1 MRIESGS
8 MGQER
13 TPAIAPRVQKAT
25 EAYFHKLGR
34 VVVEVKEPGGDST
47 GFRKLNAIS
56 LDGWPPHARTSE
68 QEDELNTAIMQI
80 ATEYVEETG
89 ESNRF
94 RVRYVGGPDAS
105 GRPLRKYACFKVS
118 AEEDGGAAKG
128 PFAAMPSMPAGLEPW
143 IPVVRWLMSM
153 LEQREHQLMAYN
165 ETLTV
170 KLLESAAQAE
180 PLLKAHGAMSGILE
194 QAIRILFETVA
205 ARAGLAENAQ
215 FLGGQDGGDGGLQE
229 MVTTAL
235 LQFFTNGK
243 MPPSPMPGMGPQPPK
258 APPPG
263 PSAPPSNPSPRGP
276 GAGVRFGFDARARK
290 TTTNPESMAGALVR
304 AIRKL
309 FGSMDGLQL
318 LSVTSALGEAH
329 YESLCAVR
337 AAKQDEVAARAI
349 EAMQSS
355 GGWNAL
361 REQLGDAERST
372 MAEIESLVQKR
383 VHTPRRQD
391 DAEQLLVKN
400 VQLSLGTM
408 DGDRAMELTSQLS
421 ASQRAILETMRQA
434 QTDDAAADAVLK
446 LGASLVADGKVA
458 SLSKALSED
467 ELQLFRVVHAQAAA
481 HVEGAEQGE
490 RPTEAPAKPP
500 GEKVEAVLC
509 LPPQSA
515 QDMGGPLV
523 QATWAWLRG
532 MDGEKGMELLSILS
546 PSQRAG
552 FQSIRTARTE
562 RDIAQAVMAFQ
573 TSVMQSMAST
583 GMGLLSKLGPEDM
596 GALMEIRA
604 LAEGVLGLDP
614 K

>member
-1 MRIESGS
+1 M
-8 MGQER
+8 
-13 TPAIAPRVQKAT
+13 QKAT

-34 VVVEVKEPGGDST
+34 VVVEVKEPGGDTT

-118 AEEDGGAAKG
+118 AEEDEGAAKG
-128 PFAAMPSMPAGLEPW
+128 PFPAMPSMPAGLEPW

-153 LEQREHQLMAYN
+153 LEQREQQLMAYN
-165 ETLTV
+165 DKLSD
-170 KLLESAAQAE
+170 KLLDASAQAE

-215 FLGGQDGGDGGLQE
+215 LLGGQDSGDGGLQE

-243 MPPSPMPGMGPQPPK
+243 APPSMPGMGPQPPS

-263 PSAPPSNPSPRGP
+263 PSAPPPSSPGAP
-276 GAGVRFGFDARARK
+276 GAGVRFGFDARAGK

-304 AIRKL
+304 AVRKL
-309 FGSMDGLQL
+309 FGSMDGMQL

-337 AAKQDEVAARAI
+337 AAKQDEAAARAI
-349 EAMQSS
+349 EAMQRS

-361 REQLGDAERST
+361 REQIGDAERSA
-372 MAEIESLVQKR
+372 MAEIESLLQQR
-383 VHTPRRQD
+383 AHAPRRQD
-391 DAEQLLVKN
+391 GAEQLLVKN

-458 SLSKALSED
+458 SLSTALSED
-467 ELQLFRVVHAQAAA
+467 ELQLFRLVHAQAAA
-481 HVEGAEQGE
+481 HVEGTEQGE

-509 LPPQSA
+509 LPPQST
-515 QDMGGPLV
+515 QDMGGPLA
-523 QATWAWLRG
+523 QATSAWLRG
-532 MDGEKGMELLSILS
+532 MDGEKGMKLLSILS

-552 FQSIRTARTE
+552 FQRIRTARTE
-562 RDIAQAVMAFQ
+562 RDVAQAVLAFQ
-573 TSVMQSMAST
+573 TSVMQTVAST
-583 GMGLLSKLGPEDM
+583 GMGLLSQLGSEDM

-604 LAEGVLGLDP
+604 LAEGVLGLDRE
-614 K
+614 